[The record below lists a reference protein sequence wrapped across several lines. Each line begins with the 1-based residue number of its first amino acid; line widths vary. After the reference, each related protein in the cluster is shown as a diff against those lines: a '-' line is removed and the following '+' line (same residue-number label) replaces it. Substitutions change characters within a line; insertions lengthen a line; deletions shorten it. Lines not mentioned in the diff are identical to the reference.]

1 MILNIIAHLLMSS
14 QYKQIHANSC
24 ICIQREIFLYVLEYL
39 WIFFISKSIFF
50 YSQIYICMTSKE
62 KRNSPLLN
70 VLLEE
75 GFYLFVFVFI
85 WCYTLSFM

>member
-24 ICIQREIFLYVLEYL
+24 ICIQREIFFIRTYLNTCEYFYFQVN
-39 WIFFISKSIFF
+39 FFLFPN
-50 YSQIYICMTSKE
+50 IYLHDF
-62 KRNSPLLN
+62 KRKKNSPLLN

-75 GFYLFVFVFI
+75 GFYLFIFVFI
-85 WCYTLSFM
+85 